1 MTGEHLSAEAAA
13 ELLSRQ
19 QALQA
24 EARHII
30 AELDLAT
37 IFGRAGEVYQVGSF
51 VSGLM
56 VWRDADFNVLSPG
69 LRVEQVFAVMLPLL
83 THPRMKMVRYR
94 NDHAAF
100 APPDPTDER
109 FFFALYYQ
117 PEDSEGG
124 EEWKIDVSFWVS
136 PLPRIEQAPAERIA
150 SRLDNETRLAILWIK
165 DVWRHLPTYPY
176 EIGGVDIYDAV
187 LDHGVRTPTQFRA
200 YLLARGKPA

>member
-51 VSGLM
+51 IS
-56 VWRDADFNVLSPG
+56 G